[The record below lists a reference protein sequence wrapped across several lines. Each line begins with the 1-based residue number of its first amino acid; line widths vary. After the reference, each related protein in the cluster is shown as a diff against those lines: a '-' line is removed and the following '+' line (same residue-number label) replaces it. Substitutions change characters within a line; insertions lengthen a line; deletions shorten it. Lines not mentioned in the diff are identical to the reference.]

1 MDECFGK
8 AVSTANGDVTLEES
22 IVALMREKNLTLAVA
37 ESCTGGMLS
46 SRIIDVAGVSD
57 VYKAGFV
64 TYANEAK
71 QNLIGVKEET
81 LMQYG
86 AVSEQ
91 TAKEMVLGAI
101 KAGKA
106 DMAAATTGIAGPG
119 GGTKEKPVGLV
130 YIACGSVEDIV
141 VERCLFDGSRSEI
154 RQAAVEHALEMLYRE
169 IMKK

>member
-1 MDECFGK
+1 MAAGVNREELFLEEQIVDLMCEK
-8 AVSTANGDVTLEES
+8 KVTL
-22 IVALMREKNLTLAVA
+22 ATA
-37 ESCTGGMLS
+37 ESCTGGMLA
-46 SRIIDVAGVSD
+46 SRIIDVPGVSE
-57 VYKAGFV
+57 VFKAGFV

-81 LMQYG
+81 LAQFG

-106 DMAAATTGIAGPG
+106 DMAVATTGIAGPG

-130 YIACGSVEDIV
+130 YIACGSADDIV
-141 VERCLFDGSRSEI
+141 VERCFFDGNRKEI
-154 RQAAVEHALEMLYRE
+154 RQASVEHALGMLYRE
-169 IMKK
+169 ILKK

>member
-1 MDECFGK
+1 M
-8 AVSTANGDVTLEES
+8 AVTDVMVTDMTLEEQ
-22 IVALMREKNLTLAVA
+22 IVALMREKKLTLAVA

-46 SRIIDVAGVSD
+46 SRIIDVPGVSD
-57 VYKAGFV
+57 IYKAGFV

-81 LMQYG
+81 LRDFG

-91 TAKEMVLGAI
+91 TAREMVLGAM
-101 KAGKA
+101 KAAKA
-106 DMAAATTGIAGPG
+106 DMAVATTGIAGPG

-130 YIACGSVEDIV
+130 YIACGSAENIV
-141 VERCLFDGSRSEI
+141 VERCLFNGTRSEI
-154 RQAAVEHALEMLYRE
+154 RQASVAHAIGMLYKE

>member
-1 MDECFGK
+1 M
-8 AVSTANGDVTLEES
+8 AVTDVMVTDMTLEEQ
-22 IVALMREKNLTLAVA
+22 IVALMRERKLTLAVA

-46 SRIIDVAGVSD
+46 SRIIDVPGVSD
-57 VYKAGFV
+57 IYKAGFV

-81 LMQYG
+81 LRDFG

-91 TAKEMVLGAI
+91 TAREMVLGAM
-101 KAGKA
+101 KAAKA
-106 DMAAATTGIAGPG
+106 DMAVATTGIAGPG

-130 YIACGSVEDIV
+130 YIACGSVENIV
-141 VERCLFDGSRSEI
+141 VERCLFNGTRSEI
-154 RQAAVEHALEMLYRE
+154 RQASVAHAIGMLYKE